1 MRVAAIEA
9 LSDRSI
15 WFLVG
20 SVFVCVLI
28 VLIIVFKHDK
38 EKPKSPQALVAAG
51 FNQMFPVKEWKAG
64 MGEKPFMYHPV
75 GFKGMVWKPL
85 PLRPRQVGTQTYPGP
100 WPQHRFQYN
109 QWNRFPGAVGGRR

>member
-1 MRVAAIEA
+1 MRIAASEA

-64 MGEKPFMYHPV
+64 MGKKPFMYHPAALD
-75 GFKGMVWKPL
+75 KLVWQPL
-85 PLRPRQVGTQTYPGP
+85 PLRKTQP
-100 WPQHRFQYN
+100 
-109 QWNRFPGAVGGRR
+109 